1 MLVEIIGI
9 HHDTHRCQSN
19 ITIIVYIVIFFGE
32 EVLLL
37 TR

>member
-19 ITIIVYIVIFFGE
+19 ITIIVYIVIFGE